1 MNINIGEN
9 IKILRKGKNLTQ
21 EDLAEY
27 LGISFQSVSKWE
39 RGEGFPDITMLPD
52 LADFFNISV
61 DDLIGAGRVS
71 GGDLYD
77 LYKRAREYEIAG
89 EVGKAIDL
97 LRETLKKSP
106 NQYDVMAKLAILL
119 ITAGKRDEG
128 VDIAKKAIILC
139 ERRLDGIIGEK
150 QRSYAKSIL
159 CFLYDFTGDFQKGR
173 ELARNLPH
181 VWESREILYAEMVDW
196 DEYAAYLRD
205 SLRIILN
212 IFAQKIEGVKDM
224 SKRLS
229 VVDLLVLGGKNDDL
243 SIDRI
248 NKIVDFLQSE
258 KYQSSQPCVN

>member
-9 IKILRKGKNLTQ
+9 IKILRKRKNITQ
-21 EDLAEY
+21 EELAEY

-52 LADFFNISV
+52 LADFFNISI

-77 LYKRAREYEIAG
+77 LYKQAREYEIAG
-89 EVGKAIDL
+89 KVEKAIDL

-106 NQYDVMAKLAILL
+106 NKYDIMAKLARLL
-119 ITAGKRDEG
+119 IDNGKCDEG
-128 VDIAKKAIILC
+128 MNIAKKAITVC

-150 QRSYAKSIL
+150 QRSYAKAIL
-159 CFLYDFTGDFQKGR
+159 CFLYDFTGDFHKGR

-196 DEYAAYLRD
+196 NEYADYLRN

-212 IFAQKIEGVKDM
+212 IFVQKIEGAKDT
-224 SKRLS
+224 SKRLG
-229 VVDLLVLGGKNDDL
+229 VVDLLVLGGKNDSLD
-243 SIDRI
+243 IGEI
-248 NKIVDFLQSE
+248 NKIVGFLQNE
-258 KYQSSQPCVN
+258 IG